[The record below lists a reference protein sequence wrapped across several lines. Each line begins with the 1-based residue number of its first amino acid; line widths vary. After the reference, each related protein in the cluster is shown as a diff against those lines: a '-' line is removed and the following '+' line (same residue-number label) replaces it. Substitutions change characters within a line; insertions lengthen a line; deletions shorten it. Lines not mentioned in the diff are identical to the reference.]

1 MCKHTSLCD
10 QLECM
15 HSLMIAYM
23 HALGMEASE
32 ANPAQT
38 MVYRAIVEELE
49 HCRIRLVSRFFHGD
63 II

>member
-1 MCKHTSLCD
+1 
-10 QLECM
+10 M

-49 HCRIRLVSRFFHGD
+49 HCRIRLVGRFSPDGVILKQHAV
-63 II
+63 I